1 MIDCWLAAAD
11 MKRRLGRLKEAEAEI
26 DKCIAAAA
34 RHPTKLGYALYQKGY
49 IFFLRNDFD
58 VAEKLFRES
67 ASSEEKCPRAGWE
80 VTSRISAAQAEVA
93 RLRRLTAND
102 QYSRQV
108 AHWLTVVSSTHPED
122 LADLEASLMQH
133 LDFFRTRTESHAK
146 RWVSNCV
153 VHLADVRFEMGHSE
167 KAKKDL
173 TNHQESDEGKKHI
186 SIRPKVLWMQGRI
199 LLAEEKPELAEERV
213 LRAESAYRL
222 LGRREEF
229 AGVLLA
235 LGDLRLAQG
244 NKPAAKAVY
253 QKVANGTD
261 ACDIQMCNERAV
273 LAARERL
280 KILSE

>member
-1 MIDCWLAAAD
+1 VFDGVSACADVAGFDVVFREEEMIDCWLAAAD

-93 RLRRLTAND
+93 RLRRLTGND

-108 AHWLTVVSSTHPED
+108 AHRLTVVSSTHPED

-173 TNHQESDEGKKHI
+173 TNHQESDEGKNTFLYGLKY
-186 SIRPKVLWMQGRI
+186 SGCREGFCWQKKSPSLQKSASCVPKAPIAYWGDGKNLPVFCWRWGTYGWHKATS
-199 LLAEEKPELAEERV
+199 LLPKPCTR
-213 LRAESAYRL
+213 
-222 LGRREEF
+222 
-229 AGVLLA
+229 
-235 LGDLRLAQG
+235 
-244 NKPAAKAVY
+244 K
-253 QKVANGTD
+253 
-261 ACDIQMCNERAV
+261 
-273 LAARERL
+273 
-280 KILSE
+280 